1 MPFSLKK
8 VLIVLGI
15 IITIIAVDQSTKV
28 IAKNQLESTSPISY
42 LGDVFRFQY
51 AQNTGAFMSWGSD
64 FSESIRTI
72 TLKVFPVIMLIG
84 LLLYTLSSKSLNV
97 VQVLSF
103 SFILGGG
110 ISNIYD
116 RLVYGSVIDF
126 MNMGIGS
133 LRTGIFNVAD
143 MAIMLGLFMML
154 PYLFKKEAQEEVQQN
169 AA

>member
-15 IITIIAVDQSTKV
+15 IIVTIGIDQATKV
-28 IAKNQLESTSPISY
+28 IAKDQLESVAPISY

-51 AQNTGAFMSWGSD
+51 AQNKGAFMSWGSN
-64 FSESIRTI
+64 FSDTIRTV

-84 LLLYTLSSKSLNV
+84 LLFYTLFSKSLNF

-116 RLVYGSVIDF
+116 RLIYGSVIDF

-143 MAIMLGLFMML
+143 MAIMLGLFMMI
-154 PYLFKKEAQEEVQQN
+154 PYLFKKEEKEEIQQN